1 MGSRAFGSIYGPMAR
16 TVDDLVVML
25 RVLFADGNYRS
36 AISDPYHRWV
46 PFNDNQYASNTKL
59 VIGKYKSFPIIPAAE
74 PC

>member
-25 RVLFADGNYRS
+25 RVLFADGNYGS

-46 PFNDNQYASNTKL
+46 PFNDDQYASN
-59 VIGKYKSFPIIPAAE
+59 
-74 PC
+74 